1 MEPENYG
8 GKKNRWGFSLA
19 WKADGVIDAEN
30 EGGDCGEVICVRWGK
45 PWGEWTEWGWRNEE
59 GSWFHRRGD
68 AYLKER
74 LVICNDEDTDGR
86 ARVTA
91 DKERVLRIDW
101 TKIRLCG

>member
-1 MEPENYG
+1 
-8 GKKNRWGFSLA
+8 
-19 WKADGVIDAEN
+19 VIDAEN